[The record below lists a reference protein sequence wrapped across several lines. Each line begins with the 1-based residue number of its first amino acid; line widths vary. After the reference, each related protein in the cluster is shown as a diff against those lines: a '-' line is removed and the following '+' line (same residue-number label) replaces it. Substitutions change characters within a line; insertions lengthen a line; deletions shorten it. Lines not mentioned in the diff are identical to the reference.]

1 VLRLQWSCC
10 LQRATAAPD
19 PCRLRERLRSVPA
32 IVSEFR
38 ETALPCS
45 RETIVAC
52 VSHLCRTP
60 ALARRTILT
69 RIAAINAAHLDA
81 GLPLPAAGA
90 ARKQLNL
97 IVAHQR
103 PGAPTPSLPAR
114 RTKQD
119 LGGGRDKSP

>member
-1 VLRLQWSCC
+1 MRMPDAPHWSVGV
-10 LQRATAAPD
+10 QK
-19 PCRLRERLRSVPA
+19 LRSRRAVA
-32 IVSEFR
+32 ADESEYGAFQR
-38 ETALPCS
+38 WCQNSGETALPCS
-45 RETIVAC
+45 RETIVAYA
-52 VSHLCRTP
+52 SHLCRTS
-60 ALARRTILT
+60 ALARR

-81 GLPLPAAGA
+81 DLPLPAAGA